1 VQLGIS
7 QETFDPLDIN
17 QLSYPAIQTQH
28 TYRPTNVAAKKSPKK
43 STDSKPV
50 AFESAMQEL
59 EALVARMEKGDR
71 SLEDSLKDFERG
83 VELTRTCQTALRDAE
98 QKVQKLVSDSG
109 QATLAPFDDDDE
121 PDA

>member
-1 VQLGIS
+1 
-7 QETFDPLDIN
+7 
-17 QLSYPAIQTQH
+17 
-28 TYRPTNVAAKKSPKK
+28 
-43 STDSKPV
+43 
-50 AFESAMQEL
+50 MQEL

>member
-1 VQLGIS
+1 
-7 QETFDPLDIN
+7 
-17 QLSYPAIQTQH
+17 
-28 TYRPTNVAAKKSPKK
+28 
-43 STDSKPV
+43 
-50 AFESAMQEL
+50 MQEL

-83 VELTRTCQTALRDAE
+83 VELTRACQTALRDAE
-98 QKVQKLVSDSG
+98 QKVQKLVSDG